1 MMTIQDAAGKTIH
14 TSQNLRGLNEHM
26 RRALVQEVHIR
37 PLAIG
42 GGRLSVIF
50 VNGDSCAVEFASYE
64 VLRHWIA
71 RKKWLQGVPLWV
83 CGHRSGEVNPHHTHL
98 NPPRATFGLLSDFI
112 KAYPDS
118 QTARECAGF

>member
-1 MMTIQDAAGKTIH
+1 MAHITRVAVATRSPTPTADCVATATEEGQNTMVTIQNAAGETIH
-14 TSQNLRGLNEHM
+14 ISQNLRGLNEHL
-26 RRALVQEVHIR
+26 RRALVAEVHIR

-71 RKKWLQGVPLWV
+71 
-83 CGHRSGEVNPHHTHL
+83 
-98 NPPRATFGLLSDFI
+98 
-112 KAYPDS
+112 
-118 QTARECAGF
+118 